1 VCRASTRGKRPVLF
15 HSTDAEHKRQRRRG
29 RRTGGVARCHRA
41 LPPSTPD
48 HPLTSVADIL
58 SLLEEAANAVRL
70 GALEPRQANRV
81 GYLCSVALNGLSQIL
96 APKSRVSVSF
106 IVHSPV
112 PCPACKIETGNQ
124 CFQCQGWGTLKRR
137 RIARHLHCQNKSPDD
152 SVTHRRACLFL
163 IPVSEV
169 ALAA

>member
-1 VCRASTRGKRPVLF
+1 VHCQGGQPCAAQALAGSAQCFF

-29 RRTGGVARCHRA
+29 RRTDGVARRHRAAA

-48 HPLTSVADIL
+48 PPLTSVADIL
-58 SLLEEAANAVRL
+58 SLPEEAANAVRL

-81 GYLCSVALNGLSQIL
+81 GYLCSVALNGLSQIP

-112 PCPACKIETGNQ
+112 PCPECKTETGNQ

-137 RIARHLHCQNKSPDD
+137 QD
-152 SVTHRRACLFL
+152 SATPSL
-163 IPVSEV
+163 PK
-169 ALAA
+169 